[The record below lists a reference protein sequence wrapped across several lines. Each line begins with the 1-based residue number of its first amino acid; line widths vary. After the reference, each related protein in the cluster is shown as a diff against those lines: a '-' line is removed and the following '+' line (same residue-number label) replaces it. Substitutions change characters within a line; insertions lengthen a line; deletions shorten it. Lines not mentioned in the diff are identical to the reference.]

1 MGDDVETD
9 MSPTGEAA
17 GDAEKRIR
25 ALVADLE
32 AGDDEARRAVRKE
45 LIDLGREATLP
56 LIRALRHGEPR
67 VRWEAANALGDIG
80 DPRAAGPL
88 TRSLE
93 DSEADV
99 RWAAA
104 DSLVQLGR
112 AAIEPVLEALVIEP
126 YSPALREVARHVL
139 DSLYRK
145 GHDGRLDRVREA
157 LRRLTEEEAIH
168 VSAFEALQDLHEER
182 GRERA

>member
-1 MGDDVETD
+1 MGDDRETEK
-9 MSPTGEAA
+9 SPTGEASD
-17 GDAEKRIR
+17 DAEKRIR

-32 AGDDEARRAVRKE
+32 AASDETRQAARKE
-45 LIDLGREATLP
+45 LIDLGGEATLP
-56 LIRALRHGEPR
+56 LIRALRHESPR

-80 DPRAAGPL
+80 DLRAAVPL

-93 DSEADV
+93 DPESDV

-104 DSLVQLGR
+104 DSLVELGR
-112 AAIEPVLEALVIEP
+112 AAIEPVLQALVIEP

-168 VSAFEALQDLHEER
+168 VSAFEALQDLQKE
-182 GRERA
+182 REREPA